1 MRKRVVAKGNIHRSD
16 HLRTIVTD
24 TLPGDVPIIVS
35 NDGFYRNLKLHTGG
49 VSHFDE
55 FVQRLL
61 FPSKRLRYTV
71 PYRYSISRP
80 DNSPRI
86 LSLMHPASQLA
97 VADFY
102 KKYDH
107 LICYYAR
114 KSKASIRSPEKV
126 GSLFFVRGTRADTNR
141 LKNAGIDTVDIETS
155 VSNPA
160 SYFSYRGYRRAFEFF
175 NSAEYTRLEK
185 SYQTMA
191 LADISKCFHSI
202 YTHTIFWAI
211 ADREAAK
218 DNTNAR
224 TFSNEFDRLMQSAN
238 FNETNGICIGSEVS
252 RVFAELI
259 LSEVDKR
266 VVLNL
271 GRQGTAKIWK
281 RDFEYRR
288 YVDDFYI
295 FARDESTKDAVIA
308 AIEEELSQFNLHLNA
323 QKTEVYHRPFIT
335 KKSRMIADANSALN
349 RFFDGFIKSPY
360 KTTEGYVFPTRIWQ
374 SDAALRSFLDA
385 VKASCYDNESGYG
398 EVSNYV
404 IGALAVRIR
413 SLIAGFEKANRDGDA
428 GPDDY
433 VSAIGLLLEASFFF
447 YSVAPSVPSSLR
459 IAQSSIEAFDFFA
472 AKIPDR
478 KAFAT
483 EQIVRWTHQFVR
495 SFEQR
500 NDPTDGRCVSLAV
513 INLLLVLGE
522 MEDTQALVEK
532 VIDEFCVDVEL
543 FGYFEIVSMLFCVR
557 DHSKFSS
564 LKAKLFVRAT
574 ALLATSRDLR
584 IDGEASML
592 ALDILACPYLGK
604 SDRASLLNKLRK
616 GIGLQALTNSDA
628 ETVIDLFEG
637 SPWFVQW
644 GDANLLHMIRKKEL
658 SSVY

>member
-16 HLRTIVTD
+16 YLRAIVTD

-35 NDGFYRNLKLHTGG
+35 NDGFYKNLKLHSAGA
-49 VSHFDE
+49 SHPDE
-55 FVQRLL
+55 FVRRLL
-61 FPSKRLRYTV
+61 LPSKAIRYTV

-97 VADFY
+97 VAEFY
-102 KKYDH
+102 RQYDH
-107 LICYYAR
+107 LVCYYSR

-126 GSLFFVRGTRADTNR
+126 GSLFFVRGTRSDANR

-175 NSAEYTRLEK
+175 NSSEYTRLEK
-185 SYQTMA
+185 SYQIMA
-191 LADISKCFHSI
+191 LADVSKCFHSI
-202 YTHTIFWAI
+202 YTHTMFWAI
-211 ADREAAK
+211 ADRETAK
-218 DNTNAR
+218 DNTGAQ
-224 TFSNEFDRLMQSAN
+224 TFSNDFDRLMQSAN

-252 RVFAELI
+252 RVFAEII

-271 GRQGTAKIWK
+271 ESKGKRWK
-281 RDFEYRR
+281 CDYEYRR

-295 FARDESTKDAVIA
+295 FACDPSVKDAVLA
-308 AIEEELSQFNLHLNA
+308 AIEEELSEFNLHLNA
-323 QKTEVYHRPFIT
+323 QKTEVFQRPFIT

-349 RFFDGFIKSPY
+349 RFFEGFINSPF
-360 KTTEGYVFPTRIWQ
+360 KTTEGYVFPSRIWQ

-404 IGALAVRIR
+404 IGALAARIR
-413 SLIAGFEKANRDGDA
+413 SLIAGFEKASKDGDA

-433 VSAIGLLLEASFFF
+433 VSAVGLLLEASFFF

-459 IAQSSIEAFDFFA
+459 IAQASIEAFDFFA

-478 KAFAT
+478 KAFVT

-500 NDPTDGRCVSLAV
+500 DDPADGRCVSLAV

-532 VIDEFCVDVEL
+532 AIEEFCEEIGS

-557 DHSKFSS
+557 DHPTFAS
-564 LKAKLFVRAT
+564 LKSKLFDRAKT
-574 ALLATSRDLR
+574 LIRASRDLR
-584 IDGEASML
+584 IDSEASML
-592 ALDILACPYLGK
+592 ALDILACPYLATA
-604 SDRASLLNKLRK
+604 DRASLLNELRK
-616 GIGLQALTNSDA
+616 GVGLSGLAPVDTQAAIQRFEDA
-628 ETVIDLFEG
+628 
-637 SPWFVQW
+637 PWFVQW
-644 GDANLLHMIRKKEL
+644 GNANLLQMIRKKEL

>member
-16 HLRTIVTD
+16 YLRTLVTD

-35 NDGFYRNLKLHTGG
+35 NDGFYKNLKPHGG
-49 VSHFDE
+49 AAAHPDE
-55 FVQRLL
+55 FVRRLL
-61 FPSKRLRYTV
+61 LPSNSVRYTV

-97 VADFY
+97 VAEFY
-102 KKYDH
+102 RHYDH
-107 LICYYAR
+107 LVCYYSR

-126 GSLFFVRGTRADTNR
+126 GSLFFVRSARSDKNR

-175 NSAEYTRLEK
+175 NSPEYTRLEK
-185 SYQTMA
+185 AYQIMA
-191 LADISKCFHSI
+191 LADVSKCFHSI
-202 YTHTIFWAI
+202 YTHTMFWAI
-211 ADREAAK
+211 ADRETAK
-218 DNTNAR
+218 DNTSAQ

-238 FNETNGICIGSEVS
+238 FNETNGICVGSEVS

-271 GRQGTAKIWK
+271 ARKGKVWK
-281 RDFEYRR
+281 KDYEYRR

-295 FARDESTKDAVIA
+295 FSSDSDTKDTVIA
-308 AIEEELSQFNLHLNA
+308 AVEEELSEFNLHLNA
-323 QKTEVYHRPFIT
+323 RKTEVFLRPFIT
-335 KKSRMIADANSALN
+335 KKSRIIADANSALN
-349 RFFDGFIKSPY
+349 SFFDGFIKSPY
-360 KTTEGYVFPTRIWQ
+360 KTTEGYVFPTRIWH
-374 SDAALRSFLDA
+374 SDAALRSFLDG
-385 VKASCYDNESGYG
+385 VKASCYDNGSGYG

-404 IGALAVRIR
+404 IGALAARIR
-413 SLIAGFEKANRDGDA
+413 SLIAGFDKAKRDGDA

-433 VSAIGLLLEASFFF
+433 VSAIGILLEASFFF

-472 AKIPDR
+472 AKIPER
-478 KAFAT
+478 KAFIT

-495 SFEQR
+495 SIDQR
-500 NDPTDGRCVSLAV
+500 NDPKDDRCVSLAV
-513 INLLLVLGE
+513 INLLVVLGE

-532 VIDEFCVDVEL
+532 VIVEFCGKVGS

-557 DHSKFSS
+557 DHPTFAF
-564 LKAKLFVRAT
+564 LKADLFARAKT
-574 ALLATSRDLR
+574 LLGASRDLR
-584 IDGEASML
+584 IDAEASML
-592 ALDILACPYLGK
+592 AFDILACPYLAK
-604 SDRASLLNKLRK
+604 SDRASLLNELRPRV
-616 GIGLQALTNSDA
+616 GLSALAPNDA
-628 ETVIDLFEG
+628 HAAIQGFEDT
-637 SPWFVQW
+637 PWFVQW